1 METGWLVESSIIGTE
16 GLYYLSVRK
25 LGKWDL
31 EWLPGAD
38 KALRFA
44 RKQDAD
50 AMIEVARE
58 LCPDLFPRV
67 VPMPHSAE
75 HMWSEATV

>member
-1 METGWLVESSIIGTE
+1 MEYGWLIESAIHSPE
-16 GLYYLSVRK
+16 GVHYLCARK

-44 RKQDAD
+44 RQQDAD
-50 AMIEVARE
+50 AMIELTRE

-67 VPMPHSAE
+67 VPMPRSVE
-75 HMWSEATV
+75 HVWEGAAA